1 MFMASSELFSFQ
13 LPFKLTVTHFTLIF
27 TSSLNIRLTD
37 TLKKFI
43 YIVFD
48 YNNLEYFCAMKILE
62 RKLFLNVKKKAN
74 YFEICDT
81 TVTLQ
86 LSLFHNNH
94 YPILVFL
101 VMCYLSL
108 LLIIPFSRSYIIVKD
123 SQRYLSSSTDA
134 LVVSILV

>member
-1 MFMASSELFSFQ
+1 MARMRALQ
-13 LPFKLTVTHFTLIF
+13 LPFKLTETHFTLIF

-37 TLKKFI
+37 TQKIFF
-43 YIVFD
+43 YIVFY
-48 YNNLEYFCAMKILE
+48 YNNLEYFCAKYWKGI
-62 RKLFLNVKKKAN
+62 FFYVKKAN
-74 YFEICDT
+74 YFEICYT
-81 TVTLQ
+81 TLTLQ

-108 LLIIPFSRSYIIVKD
+108 WLIIPFSRSYIIVKD